1 MDRLK
6 SSIKRETFRKLIF
19 LKDLSQM
26 LIQVNNMALNKK
38 EFYKCR
44 TGVYQIIAILW
55 LDDFHDNYIENLN
68 ELVKNIKTLNF
79 ENNSV
84 SKVITIFNMQIQIK

>member
-1 MDRLK
+1 
-6 SSIKRETFRKLIF
+6 
-19 LKDLSQM
+19 M
-26 LIQVNNMALNKK
+26 LIQVNNIALNKK
-38 EFYKCR
+38 ELYKCR

-84 SKVITIFNMQIQIK
+84 TKVMIIYHIQIHIRNNIICR